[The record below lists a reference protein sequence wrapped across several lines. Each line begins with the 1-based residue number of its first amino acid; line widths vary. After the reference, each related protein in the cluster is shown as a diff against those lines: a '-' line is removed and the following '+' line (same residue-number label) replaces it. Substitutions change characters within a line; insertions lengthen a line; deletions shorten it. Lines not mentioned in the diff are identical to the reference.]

1 MANKS
6 RHLYKL
12 RDIEK
17 MLVFSPIFFI
27 LLLSGISF
35 IVSSFILDFNK
46 KSQIDLITQRAKLQ
60 TDYENSKK
68 LQDYVT
74 QNIKDVNFYFKNVEK
89 KLMLNVSEIKGT
101 INGLISKDGNISMH
115 RFVPFLKDVED
126 NEDINFVIFEK
137 KSLKVLYGLNTIRN
151 IQNLIFND
159 YNNPRSLQL
168 TLLYI
173 SSQGL
178 KSSFYWKN
186 DVKKS
191 IQINY
196 FELDN
201 KTDWYVGAFSVTDD
215 LKKFTAKT
223 IFNSIKDHKSS
234 KEKNYF
240 YFYDYNEQ
248 YFYNYF
254 GNKTWLPIKDVSPKL
269 SPKDMK
275 KIKSIGLRREIS
287 GVGHKNFYDFS
298 QYGFGVGIK
307 PNPHLIID
315 RYALQKEKVKGEFT
329 NKKMLVVIII
339 AIFTIVLIISSFA
352 FTNFIK
358 KVFSTYNK
366 RFENK
371 NTLLKVWKERYELA
385 IIASND
391 GLWDINFK
399 TGKIFFSNT
408 WLDMF
413 GYKRGDINTYDDW
426 LNLIHKDDRENVEK
440 IMQEHK
446 SGLRDHFI
454 AEFRIRTKINRYK
467 WVLSRGKIFYDT
479 QNKPQRLLMMA
490 MNIVE
495 RKRIEKTLDDTWRLM
510 KEGDIVL
517 FRWTNDSHMT
527 VTFASE
533 SIEKF
538 GYVPDD
544 LLQKT
549 TMYTDIIYKE
559 DLPMVMESLKKHID
573 DGLES
578 FSCIYRI
585 LKKDDFEPRWVFSHA
600 IFIKDDFGRVT
611 DLYGYIYDITAIK
624 QTEQELELKVKEE
637 VAKNIAKD
645 RLLVQQN
652 KLAAMGE
659 MIGAIAHQWRQP
671 LNNISLILH
680 FIRDNYDNQQL
691 NPEMISNYI
700 DKGKK
705 QIEYMSHT
713 IDDFR
718 NFYKPSKE
726 RAEFNLKDT
735 LVSIK
740 EIANSQLDQEK
751 FQINIDIEET
761 TLVSFENEFKQAIL
775 NIISNAKDAIFQRL
789 EKDKNFEGVVN
800 IIGRKYQDRYEIVIS
815 NNAGEIK
822 DDIMDRM
829 FEPYF
834 TTKFEKQ
841 GTGIGLYMT
850 KMIIENSVLGSIE
863 VNNIK
868 NGVEF
873 KVILPTEERV

>member
-6 RHLYKL
+6 RRLYKL

-17 MLVFSPIFFI
+17 MLVFFPIFFI
-27 LLLSGISF
+27 LLLSIVSF
-35 IVSSFILDFNK
+35 VVSSFILDFNK

-68 LQDYVT
+68 LHDYVN
-74 QNIKDVNFYFKNVEK
+74 QNIKEVNFYFKNVEK
-89 KLMLNVSEIKGT
+89 KLMLNVAEIQGT
-101 INGLISKDGNISMH
+101 INGLVSQEGTIDMD
-115 RFVPFLKDVED
+115 RLVPFLRDVED
-126 NEDINFVIFEK
+126 NNDVNFVIFEK
-137 KSLKVLYGLNTIRN
+137 KSHKVLYGLDTIRN
-151 IQNLIFND
+151 IQKLIFNN

-173 SSQGL
+173 VSQGP

-186 DVKKS
+186 DEKQS

-196 FELDN
+196 FKLDA
-201 KTDWYVGAFSVTDD
+201 KTDWYIGAFSVTDD

-223 IFNSIKDHKSS
+223 FFNSIKDDVLVNK
-234 KEKNYF
+234 KDYF
-240 YFYDYNEQ
+240 YFYDYSEH
-248 YFYNYF
+248 YFYNFY
-254 GNKTWLPIKDVSPKL
+254 NKKLWLPSEKVLSKL
-269 SPKDMK
+269 SEQDKQ
-275 KIKSIGLRREIS
+275 KIKLIGHSQEGKKS
-287 GVGHKNFYDFS
+287 GYKNFYDFF
-298 QYGFGVGIK
+298 QYNFGVGIK
-307 PNPHLIID
+307 AKPNLMID
-315 RYALQKEKVKGEFT
+315 RYALQKDKVKEEFRNRKT
-329 NKKMLVVIII
+329 VVAVII
-339 AIFTIVLIISSFA
+339 AIFTIILIISSFA

-391 GLWDINFK
+391 GLWDINFN

-408 WLDMF
+408 WLNMF
-413 GYKRGDINTYDDW
+413 GYKRGEIDSYDDW
-426 LNLIHKDDRENVEK
+426 LNLIHKDDRDNVEK
-440 IMQEHK
+440 VMKEHK
-446 SGLRDHFI
+446 LGLRDHFI
-454 AEFRIRTKINRYK
+454 AEFRVRTKINRYK
-467 WVLSRGKIFYDT
+467 WVLSRGKIFYDA
-479 QNKPQRLLMMA
+479 QNKPERLLMMA

-517 FRWTNDSHMT
+517 FRWTNDTHLT

-538 GYVPDD
+538 GYLPDD

-559 DLPMVMESLKKHID
+559 DLPMVMESLKQHID
-573 DGLES
+573 NGKEG

-585 LKKDDFEPRWVFSHA
+585 FKKDNFEVRWVFSHA

-680 FIRDNYDNQQL
+680 FIRDNYDNKQL
-691 NPEMISNYI
+691 NPKMISDYI
-700 DKGKK
+700 NKGKK
-705 QIEYMSHT
+705 QIDYMSHT

-726 RAEFNLKDT
+726 RAVFNLKDT
-735 LVSIK
+735 LISIK
-740 EIANSQLDQEK
+740 EIASSQLGQKE

-761 TLVSFENEFKQAIL
+761 MLFSFENEFKQAIL
-775 NIISNAKDAIFQRL
+775 NIISNAKDAIYQRK
-789 EKDKNFEGVVN
+789 EKNTNFEGIIN
-800 IIGRKYQDRYEIVIS
+800 IIGRKNKDKYEIVIS

-822 DDIMDRM
+822 EDIMDRM

-850 KMIIENSVLGSIE
+850 RMIIENSMLGEIE

-873 KVILPTEERV
+873 KVILPIQEKV